1 MSYTR
6 AADIYVADISSQ
18 IYEFLIEPRPCIFL
32 NPHRIAWETNPS
44 YAHWHLGD
52 VITEPE
58 QLMPAIRAAKARHP
72 IYLERQVAMAAASLG
87 DRSPGASRRAAK
99 AIMEFLREHERL

>member
-1 MSYTR
+1 
-6 AADIYVADISSQ
+6 
-18 IYEFLIEPRPCIFL
+18 
-32 NPHRIAWETNPS
+32 
-44 YAHWHLGD
+44 
-52 VITEPE
+52 
-58 QLMPAIRAAKARHP
+58 MPAIRAAKARHP